1 MDDSDFTTTSR
12 SLYAELSGV
21 LRSAWRRCAKQT
33 SLDARGPT
41 ERSEQRRRAFAV
53 GPALSP
59 KPLLAV
65 RALTVAVPLIV
76 AGAAAVA
83 AATADSEEFDPVGP
97 QCMQRQAALQAFRAQ
112 RYATAY
118 GRFAQLAD
126 EGDVPSAL
134 IALAMVR
141 HGPSMFGSEWSATP
155 GQLERWSAMAAQDVR
170 ERGLLIADHD
180 RGE

>member
-1 MDDSDFTTTSR
+1 MNDSDFTTSSR

-21 LRSAWRRCAKQT
+21 LRSAWRRSAELT
-33 SLDARGPT
+33 S
-41 ERSEQRRRAFAV
+41 
-53 GPALSP
+53 
-59 KPLLAV
+59 KPLLGV
-65 RALTVAVPLIV
+65 RALTVAVPLMV
-76 AGAAAVA
+76 AGATAVA
-83 AATADSEEFDPVGP
+83 AATAGSEEFDPVGP

-126 EGDVPSAL
+126 EGDAPSAL